1 MIKLIEC
8 RSLLSINDLLATKSP
23 PVEVK
28 QKPEQPNY
36 VKHKKHRKRHG
47 KRADSFNQEL
57 NRVHQRVKGFD
68 INKSIAW
75 KTLTNTFGDKLTH
88 EELTSI
94 AELIANTTK
103 IKLDRDAKRRKIVL
117 IKWFEEHWDTV
128 RCYLP
133 IITLE

>member
-1 MIKLIEC
+1 MTLK
-8 RSLLSINDLLATKSP
+8 
-23 PVEVK
+23 
-28 QKPEQPNY
+28 
-36 VKHKKHRKRHG
+36 KHKKKHG
-47 KRADSFNQEL
+47 KKIDQNNEEL

-75 KTLTNTFGDKLTH
+75 NALTHTFGDKLTH

-94 AELIANTTK
+94 AELISKTAN

-128 RCYLP
+128 KCYLP